1 MAENLFDLTGKVA
14 IVTGGTK
21 GLGYGMAKGLAK
33 AGADIVIVSRTPA
46 DCERVAAEIAAT
58 GRRSI
63 GIPTDVSKVESV
75 QKMVDQAVAEMG
87 HIDILVNNAGTAV
100 TKPALDLTEED
111 WDYVVDLNLKGQ
123 FFIAQT
129 VGKLMAAQKSGSI
142 INIASVFGVIVDK
155 NVLPYHAS
163 KAGLIHMTKALA
175 SEWARYGIRV
185 NTVSPGY
192 VITPMNE
199 KEFSDPK
206 VMDHFVKKIP
216 QRHLGEIED
225 IVGAVVYFASDA
237 SKYATGSN
245 LLVDGGMNIL

>member
-21 GLGYGMAKGLAK
+21 GLGYGMAKGLAR

-58 GRRSI
+58 GRRAI
-63 GIPTDVSKVESV
+63 GLPTDVSNIDAVH
-75 QKMVDQAVAEMG
+75 KMVEQAVKEMG
-87 HIDILVNNAGTAV
+87 KIDILVNNAGTAV
-100 TKPALDLTEED
+100 TKPALQLTEED
-111 WDYVVDLNLKGQ
+111 WDYVCNLNLKGQ
-123 FFIAQT
+123 FFICQA
-129 VGKLMAAQKSGSI
+129 VGKHMAEQKSGTI

-175 SEWARYGIRV
+175 SEWARYNIRV

-216 QRHLGEIED
+216 QRHLGEVDD
-225 IVGAVVYFASDA
+225 IVGAVVYLASDA
-237 SKYATGSN
+237 AKYSTGSN
-245 LLVDGGMNIL
+245 ILVDGGMHIL